1 MTDADVK
8 LLIDTLS
15 AAVAAGQK
23 VSVPA
28 ERVLELHARLLVA
41 QMEVGEVERAAR
53 AAAFREAAELCDRW
67 ADKWR
72 PDVPVRDRY
81 ADGLS
86 SGASEIADA
95 LRARGEGGEG

>member
-28 ERVLELHARLLVA
+28 ERVLELHARLQVDSVKL
-41 QMEVGEVERAAR
+41 RAYVRGLGTACALPGVRVFEEKTMRAR
-53 AAAFREAAELCDRW
+53 AA
-67 ADKWR
+67 
-72 PDVPVRDRY
+72 
-81 ADGLS
+81 
-86 SGASEIADA
+86 
-95 LRARGEGGEG
+95 

>member
-1 MTDADVK
+1 MSDDEIIDAVRDADLDWHAGFPVG
-8 LLIDTLS
+8 DGENRY
-15 AAVAAGQK
+15 AVLCRA
-23 VSVPA
+23 
-28 ERVLELHARLLVA
+28 
-41 QMEVGEVERAAR
+41 VERAAR